1 MKCLAISPLPFF
13 MIMSFQPCWFFQAS
27 SRTDSVSNTELYKQ
41 ESHLLRQYGV
51 LGYNMKA
58 HDVTMETEVPFSG
71 FETLS
76 YGLSKAK

>member
-1 MKCLAISPLPFF
+1 MGLS
-13 MIMSFQPCWFFQAS
+13 QAS
-27 SRTDSVSNTELYKQ
+27 GSTDSVSTTELYKQ

-58 HDVTMETEVPFSG
+58 HDVTMETEVAFSG

-76 YGLSKAK
+76 YGLSKEKYWFT